1 MKLKVLFLVNIPA
14 PYRIDFFNEL
24 GKYCDLTVLIE
35 SKSAEH
41 RNDKWLQKE
50 AVHFKSVYLTP
61 TKVLNKTICFDVSD
75 YIESDYDIYVIG
87 VYNTLTSILAM
98 HKLKKYHKKFII
110 SVDGGYIKED
120 NQIKKWFK
128 TKLLSG
134 ASYWLSPSA
143 ESDRYLTHYGADVS
157 RIRRYSFTSVLEQDL
172 VEESDI
178 TPDKKLALRDKL
190 GMSERK
196 VLLSIGRFSYNKG
209 YGKGYDILMK
219 LAERMPSDV
228 GIYMVGDDPTEEFL
242 EWKKKKGLNQVHFIG
257 FKSKEEIADYY
268 KAADLF
274 ILLTRGDVW
283 GLVVNEAM
291 CYGLPV
297 ITSDKCIAG
306 IELIHDG
313 DNGYVV
319 SLNDLDDICQKTLT
333 IVNNQK
339 CQGSMSLSS
348 CSIIRDYTIEVMA
361 LQHINIF
368 KAVKVEQDEKK

>member
-41 RNDKWLQKE
+41 RNEEWLKKE
-50 AVHFKSVYLTP
+50 AVHFNSVCLTP
-61 TKVLNKTICFDVSD
+61 KKVLNRTICFDVLD
-75 YIESDYDIYVIG
+75 YVKADYDIYVIG

-98 HKLKKYHKKFII
+98 NNLKKHHKKFII
-110 SVDGGYIKED
+110 SVDGGYIKDD
-120 NQIKKWFK
+120 NPIKKWVK

-134 ASYWLSPSA
+134 ATYWLSPSA
-143 ESDRYLTHYGADVS
+143 ESDRYLTHYGADIN
-157 RIRRYSFTSVLEQDL
+157 RIRRYNFTSILEKDLIQGKNISTGSKTVLRE
-172 VEESDI
+172 
-178 TPDKKLALRDKL
+178 KL
-190 GMSERK
+190 GITERK
-196 VLLSIGRFSYNKG
+196 LILSIGRFSYDRG

-219 LAERMPSDV
+219 LAERMPSEV

-242 EWKKKKGLNQVHFIG
+242 EWKEKKNLNQVHFIG

-297 ITSDKCIAG
+297 IASDKCIAG
-306 IELIHDG
+306 IELIHNG
-313 DNGYVV
+313 KNGYVV
-319 SLNDLDDICQKTLT
+319 SLENTEYILSAIDSIFNDDSTAKEYSEYSRNMIQ
-333 IVNNQK
+333 
-339 CQGSMSLSS
+339 
-348 CSIIRDYTIEVMA
+348 DYTIEKMA
-361 LQHINIF
+361 SQHIEVFEEVQN
-368 KAVKVEQDEKK
+368 D